1 MPLTRVA
8 LSLSTQFTLCL
19 VGSKERKMAKM
30 HFKTP
35 TGYPSTLSSLFLLVI
50 ALCFL
55 PFVDVTRPKPS
66 AIIFSSMPSTETSAV
81 ARKQIDDVQR
91 LSSAEATVLYLTLEA
106 QRAFLQERS
115 EACSSGGVTAVHA
128 FDALQGKSVEIQ
140 TEIFKWCAFATSTH
154 DTAVWLDSSSPILN
168 TAAVNDALL
177 MQTNIAVRDGDV
189 IHGSYMQMTTNESN
203 KLLALAMLRL
213 LLQTDPLVL
222 QTHALLIPKALHDAI
237 LKSKADWTYWRV
249 SCRKEDGRHHNHNHL
264 ACPTA
269 SYCCSVQD
277 GRTTVLMSH
286 HFVVPHQSIPKTLPR
301 KPLNAAIDGD
311 HAETPFESTIVVK
324 ELAPSSNGE
333 TPNFYQL
340 LERNQCLPD
349 RDVCTRC
356 LREKNGATCDS
367 CAQHCSCYCE
377 KLCRTVVPAKRV
389 VQEWTVSPPLYAKD
403 PSRLIPRIVH
413 QTWFE
418 ELDPESYPNMSRLVE
433 SFKQSGWEYRF
444 YTDDDAVSFLKRHFP
459 VAVLEAYQ
467 ALTPGAF
474 KADLFRYC
482 VLLISGGV
490 YADVDVLLES
500 ALDLSIPNDV
510 GFMVPIDEVRCRLSE
525 IRGRMF
531 LCSN

>member
-1 MPLTRVA
+1 
-8 LSLSTQFTLCL
+8 
-19 VGSKERKMAKM
+19 MANM
-30 HFKTP
+30 QFKTP
-35 TGYPSTLSSLFLLVI
+35 TGCSRTFSSLFLLVI

-55 PFVDVTRPKPS
+55 PVVDVTRSKPS
-66 AIIFSSMPSTETSAV
+66 VIIFSSMPSTEKSSV
-81 ARKQIDDVQR
+81 ARKQIDDLQR
-91 LSSAEATVLYLTLEA
+91 LSSFSSADATVLYLTLDA

-115 EACSSGGVTAVHA
+115 EACSSDGVTAAHA
-128 FDALQGKSVEIQ
+128 FDALQGNSVEMQ

-154 DTAVWLDSSSPILN
+154 DITVWLDSSSPILN
-168 TAAVNDALL
+168 AAAVNDAML

-189 IHGSYMQMTTNESN
+189 IHGSYLQMTTTEGK

-213 LLQTDPLVL
+213 LLLTDPLVL
-222 QTHALLIPKALHDAI
+222 QTHALLMPKALHDTI
-237 LKSKADWTYWRV
+237 LRSEADWTYWRV
-249 SCRKEDGRHHNHNHL
+249 SCRKEAGRHLNRNHL

-269 SYCCSVQD
+269 SYCCSIQD
-277 GRTTVLMSH
+277 GKTTILMSH
-286 HFVVPHQSIPKTLPR
+286 HYVIPHQSIPKTLPR
-301 KPLNAAIDGD
+301 KPLNAPVGD
-311 HAETPFESTIVVK
+311 DAEIPFMSTVAVK
-324 ELAPSSNGE
+324 ELAPGNTGE

-340 LERNQCLPD
+340 LERNECLPD

-377 KLCRTVVPAKRV
+377 KLCHTVVPAKRV

-403 PSRLIPRIVH
+403 PSRLVPRIVH

-418 ELDPESYPNMSRLVE
+418 QLTFESYPNMSRLVE

-510 GFMVPIDEVRCRLSE
+510 GFMVPIDEVSCRLSE
-525 IRGRMF
+525 SCGRRHIS
-531 LCSN
+531 LIV